1 MLGFPIVMNIPFL
14 KYIDNAFVR
23 RQRLFCTFI
32 LFLLFAITPVYV
44 GAQSITVVTRN
55 PMPASLNEWQTDR
68 SLIQVIIVN
77 SLGSP
82 ERRNCRLA
90 YVLKEAGGN
99 KVIAQSENNSPNMP
113 RFTIPAGPS
122 TIIRFGND
130 IVNGNAISFDQS
142 IRTKVIT
149 TNSLPEGNF
158 DFCVTLIDE
167 QGNTIG
173 ESGNLCR
180 FFTIIIPDPPTL
192 IAPQHLQTLVHGT
205 LPVFSWTPVMSSSIG
220 IIRYSIKI
228 CPVFQ
233 GQNDRFAIDNNPIL
247 HEKKG
252 IEMTS
257 YMYPPSGLLPNTY
270 AGAIGFVWQVQAL
283 DKNGVPATRNNGKSE
298 IFRYTFRD
306 AKDIVYNPTDDSSG
320 VVNNDAKRY
329 GGSDDKKN
337 TGNLTGGTSNKQ
349 NYSSI
354 RINEFTLSLRQPLQC
369 NNNECTFSGQAK
381 TLLPFS
387 DDSVLVDCRDLRIR
401 VMNNTLIAYGGK
413 AVYAWKKSPL
423 TSTALTIQPRSL
435 EITADKNTIEGDIYI
450 DWTAT
455 GLKSTS
461 KKFPFLTSFNK
472 NGIDQTNISIA
483 ERFYI
488 NNKPSDCVYL
498 QCDTAVVSYSFKEQK
513 TLKAD
518 VRGAVHF
525 DCNEGNETDIL
536 GRVQI
541 PLDEPNSDNLLFVL
555 QSGVHKFVLK
565 NTPMIVEASTL
576 WVDFSTDANFS
587 GVRIMPQ
594 CAMNGAN
601 NPIWRGIIVP
611 EGAVLT
617 KIGEG
622 EIQIPATDLILDNKD
637 KGIVASFMSRALIG
651 TSAKLGGFLVKVDSA
666 YVSVCRNNPL
676 DIRYT
681 GTLSIASAGYEISP
695 EMKIFNELP
704 LILNTDGAWKIRGLF
719 TLQQKGELINFG
731 GRSSIRISKGL
742 FTLSGNNTGIVRLY
756 SNKVSLTPDSKEQ
769 YDFPEIFIRSNG
781 VAGFSE
787 NSWKQLS
794 SRALCTFD
802 SYKTEIEEF
811 GFGYYDKTFWMGF
824 SGDFI
829 FEESS
834 GLTKIPLK
842 HVKVSANDKGTVES
856 EKVESDILIGGAIPA
871 KIESM
876 WNYSKGS
883 ERGGLNAIGT
893 ISLPWLDGEK
903 IPITFFASSEKNIP
917 YWIMRASYIFDS
929 EQMLANGLFVKA
941 MSLNLGWN
949 AKVDNVSDAV
959 LENLLSG
966 GEMPLSKQ
974 PTIEL
979 SEFYCK
985 GVAIAGDKTLNH
997 LRSAFMFNHRQ
1008 GNKSGTLGAIVDVQS
1023 KILYL
1028 PSLTFASGQLHGEW
1042 NGLQKPTE
1050 ITLIGRVFIDVLNDE
1065 KKETDAHFLFDSKGM
1080 TAKLGS
1086 FSTVIKGMK
1095 SNGDD
1100 NGIQAMTSLQC
1111 DNCFWELTERK
1122 IQLKGDTKVWS
1133 GISGIPNEQQVPLT
1147 LLGVSDKNI
1156 CFTTDFSFEQNKIVM
1171 KTRFGISTNA
1181 DVFTSFDIFPC
1192 LPTLSLMSFSS
1203 LEKTIK
1209 EDSKGTITISPTGTN
1224 SCQPIT
1230 LMLSDATTQSMTEIS
1245 STGESSLI
1253 NLSTDDKKI
1262 TFHKPQKSIST
1273 IAAYVNGNFSG
1284 KMLNVEI
1291 NNLENKG
1298 CGEKA
1303 GAANYNKNAFDIS
1316 VNLNN
1321 NGTIVNKGKKLQSG
1335 TMVKIEAKYYEG
1347 TLLKTINKTV
1357 RLKDDIE
1364 TGLSLPVSDF
1374 IKIPKHR
1381 RLVMISVFPIGI
1393 DDIIPSDNCYS
1404 EVGTLCR

>member
-1 MLGFPIVMNIPFL
+1 MLGFPIVMFVPFL
-14 KYIDNAFVR
+14 KNIDNAFMR

-32 LFLLFAITPVYV
+32 LSLLFTITPVYV
-44 GAQSITVVTRN
+44 GAQSITIITRN
-55 PMPASLNEWQTDR
+55 PMPASLSEWQTDR
-68 SLIQVIIVN
+68 SLIQVVIVN
-77 SLGSP
+77 TPGSP

-90 YVLKEAGGN
+90 YVLKEAGGS

-205 LPVFSWTPVMSSSIG
+205 LPIFSWTPVISSSIG
-220 IIRYSIKI
+220 LIRYSIKV

-247 HEKKG
+247 HEKKS

-257 YMYPPSGLLPNTY
+257 YMYPPSGLQPNTY
-270 AGAIGFVWQVQAL
+270 VGAIGFVWQIQAL

-306 AKDIVYNPTDDSSG
+306 AKDIVLNPADDSSG
-320 VVNNDAKRY
+320 VVSNGTKQY
-329 GGSDDKKN
+329 GRSDDKKN
-337 TGNLTGGTSNKQ
+337 SGSLTGGSTNKQ
-349 NYSSI
+349 NYSSV

-369 NNNECTFSGQAK
+369 PNGECTFAGQAK

-387 DDSVLVDCRDLRIR
+387 NDSVMVDCRDLRIR

-413 AVYAWKKSPL
+413 AVYTWKKSPL
-423 TSTALTIQPRSL
+423 ISTAITIQPRAL
-435 EITADKNTIEGDIYI
+435 EITAEKNAIEGDVFI

-461 KKFPFLTSFNK
+461 KKFSFHTSFDK
-472 NGIDQTNISIA
+472 NGISQTSINTS

-488 NNKPSDCVYL
+488 NNKSSDCVYL
-498 QCDTAVVSYSFKEQK
+498 QCDTVVVSYSFNEEKR
-513 TLKAD
+513 LKGD
-518 VRGAVHF
+518 IRGSVHF
-525 DCNEGNETDIL
+525 DCNEGSKADIL

-555 QSGVHKFVLK
+555 QSGAHKFALK
-565 NTPMIVEASTL
+565 NTPMTVEASTF

-601 NPIWRGIIVP
+601 NPIWRGIIIP
-611 EGAVLT
+611 EGVVQT

-637 KGIVASFMSRALIG
+637 KGIVASFMSRAIIG
-651 TSAKLGGFLVKVDSA
+651 SSAKVGGFLVKVDSA

-704 LILNTDGAWKIRGLF
+704 LTLNADGAWKIRGLF
-719 TLQQKGELINFG
+719 SLQQKGELINFG
-731 GRSSIRISKGL
+731 GRSSIQISKGL
-742 FTLSGNNTGIVRLY
+742 FTVSGNNTGIVRFY

-769 YDFPEIFIRSNG
+769 FDFPEIFIRSNG
-781 VAGFSE
+781 LAGFSE
-787 NSWKQLS
+787 NSWKQLG
-794 SRALCTFD
+794 SRAMCTFD

-824 SGDFI
+824 SGDLV

-842 HVKVSANDKGTVES
+842 HVKISANDKGTVES

-883 ERGGLNAIGT
+883 DRGGLNGIGT

-903 IPITFFASSEKNIP
+903 IPVTFFVGSEKNIP
-917 YWIMRASYIFDS
+917 YWIMRTSYIFDS
-929 EQMLANGLFVKA
+929 EQMVANGLFVKA
-941 MSLNLGWN
+941 MSLNFGWN
-949 AKVDNVSDAV
+949 AKVDNVSESV

-974 PTIEL
+974 PSIEL

-1028 PSLTFASGQLHGEW
+1028 PALTFASGQLHGEW

-1050 ITLIGRVFIDVLNDE
+1050 ITLIGRVFLEVLNDE
-1065 KKETDAHFLFDSKGM
+1065 KIETDAHFLFDSKGM

-1086 FSTVIKGMK
+1086 FSTVIKGTK
-1095 SNGDD
+1095 SN
-1100 NGIQAMTSLQC
+1100 NGSNDIKAMTSLQC
-1111 DNCFWELTERK
+1111 DNCFWELTESK
-1122 IQLKGDTKVWS
+1122 MQLKGDTKVWS
-1133 GISGIPNEQQVPLT
+1133 GISGTPSGQQVPLT
-1147 LLGVSDKNI
+1147 ILAVSDKNT

-1203 LEKTIK
+1203 LDKTIK

-1224 SCQPIT
+1224 SCQQIT
-1230 LMLSDATTQSMTEIS
+1230 LMHSDATAQSMTEIS
-1245 STGESSLI
+1245 SIAESSLI
-1253 NLSTDDKKI
+1253 NLSADDKKI

-1273 IAAYVNGNFSG
+1273 IAASVNGSFSG

-1291 NNLENKG
+1291 NNLENKE

-1303 GAANYNKNAFDIS
+1303 GTANNNTSAFDIS

-1321 NGTIVNKGKKLQSG
+1321 NGTVVNKGRKLLSG
-1335 TMVKIEAKYYEG
+1335 TLMKIEAKYYEG
-1347 TLLKTINKTV
+1347 TLLKKISKTI

-1364 TGLSLPVSDF
+1364 TGLSLPLSVF
-1374 IKIPKHR
+1374 VKIPKHK
-1381 RLVMISVFPIGI
+1381 RLNMISVFPIGI
-1393 DDIIPSDNCYS
+1393 EDIVPNDNCYS
-1404 EVGTLCR
+1404 EEEILCR